1 LTDVAVCPGQNV
13 TFSTT
18 VVGGTGPYA
27 YPYNFQWFKGA
38 SLLAGQ
44 TNSTLMLNTWP
55 WPIRERMRWW

>member
-44 TNSTLMLNTWP
+44 TNSTFDA
-55 WPIRERMRWW
+55 E